1 MSEITT
7 RRIIF
12 NLDKLPEY
20 TKAFADKKIAVIG
33 AGAVGSLVV
42 ESLLKMGC
50 RDIVIIDLDVL
61 EADNIA
67 KSSSLYRY
75 PDDVGC
81 SKAIALARRA
91 NEILTNKTVNG
102 IYASI
107 SDFGPMAFAGYDVV
121 ILALDNFAAK
131 VYFNQIWKQMPDH
144 SRPLLISGGTYE
156 ESGQSYCFDGED
168 ACLRC
173 SFDEKWLRNP
183 LERTSCL
190 NIQYRVEP
198 DTGEIVRTS
207 GLASGVTAHMIAE
220 QCRSYFLGN
229 RNITNKCLMYE
240 PYPNISISEYT
251 TMKRKHCPDCMDYH
265 PMDDAE
271 VIKSGDVLHTTVG
284 EFMRILDDL
293 YDGQNYELMIP
304 VIEYANIGYTGLIKS
319 AHCSYCGSEIDG
331 IYRHSFRT
339 VPEDIVC
346 DFCRSMSPFTTL
358 SYYNAHGGDDGVV
371 IRAITHDNTDEI
383 LANKTL
389 YEIGFPLG
397 AIIEVRSVN
406 DDGVDII
413 DFDPDVR
420 HFYCEND
427 TKLLKTISRLEA

>member
-20 TKAFADKKIAVIG
+20 TESFADKKITVIG
-33 AGAVGSLVV
+33 AGAVGSLIV
-42 ESLLKMGC
+42 EALLKMGC
-50 RDIVIIDLDVL
+50 RDIIIIDLDML

-67 KSSSLYRY
+67 KSSSLFRY

-81 SKAIALARRA
+81 SKAIALAGRA

-121 ILALDNFAAK
+121 ILALDNYAAK
-131 VYFNQIWKQMPDH
+131 VYFNQIWKQISDH
-144 SRPLLISGGTYE
+144 SRPILISGGTYE
-156 ESGQSYCFDGED
+156 ESAQSNCLDGSD

-173 SFDEKWLRNP
+173 TFDEKWLKNP

-198 DTGEIVRTS
+198 GTGEIVRTS
-207 GLASGVTAHMIAE
+207 GLASGITAHMMAE
-220 QCRSYFLGN
+220 QCRSHFLGN
-229 RNITNKCLMYE
+229 KNIRNKRLMYE
-240 PYPNISISEYT
+240 PYPSIGIGEYT
-251 TMKRKHCPDCMDYH
+251 PMKRTHCPDCMNYH
-265 PMDDAE
+265 PIEDVE
-271 VIKSGDVLHTTVG
+271 VIKGADVLHMTVG
-284 EFMRILDDL
+284 ECMKILDEL
-293 YDGQNYELMIP
+293 YNGEDYELMLP
-304 VIEYANIGYTGLIKS
+304 VIEYANVGYTGLIKS
-319 AHCSYCGSEIDG
+319 AHCSYCGNEIDG
-331 IYRHSFRT
+331 IYRHPFRT

-346 DFCRSMSPFTTL
+346 EYCRSMNPFTTL

-371 IRAITHDNTDEI
+371 IGAITHETIDEI
-383 LANKTL
+383 LADKTL

-397 AIIEVRSVN
+397 AIIDVRTVK

-413 DFDPDVR
+413 DFDPEIR

-427 TKLLKTISRLEA
+427 QKLLKTISRLED

>member
-7 RRIIF
+7 RRLVF

-20 TKAFADKKIAVIG
+20 TESFADKKIAVIG

-42 ESLLKMGC
+42 EALLKMGC
-50 RDIVIIDLDVL
+50 RDIVIIDLDTL

-81 SKAIALARRA
+81 SKAIALAERA

-107 SDFGPMAFAGYDVV
+107 GYFGPMAFSSYHVV
-121 ILALDNFAAK
+121 ILALDNYASK
-131 VYFNQIWKQMPDH
+131 DYVNQIWKQIPEL

-156 ESGQSYCFDGED
+156 ESAQSNCLDGND

-173 SFDEKWLRNP
+173 TFDEKWLKNP

-198 DTGEIVRTS
+198 ATGEIVRTS
-207 GLASGVTAHMIAE
+207 GLASGITAHMMAE

-229 RNITNKCLMYE
+229 KNICNKRLMYE
-240 PYPNISISEYT
+240 PYPNISIREYT
-251 TMKRKHCPDCMDYH
+251 PMKRKFCPDCMNYH
-265 PMDDAE
+265 SVDDVEA
-271 VIKSGDVLHTTVG
+271 IKGKDVLHTTVG
-284 EFMRILDDL
+284 EFMITMDEL
-293 YDGQNYELMIP
+293 YKGQDYELMIP
-304 VIEYANIGYTGLIKS
+304 VVEYANIGYTGLIKT
-319 AHCSYCGSEIDG
+319 AHCSYCGNEIEG
-331 IYRHSFRT
+331 IYRHTFRT

-346 DFCRSMSPFTTL
+346 DFCRSMNPFTTL

-371 IRAITHDNTDEI
+371 IRAITHENIDEI
-383 LANKTL
+383 LENKTL
-389 YEIGFPLG
+389 YERCQNGQG
-397 AIIEVRSVN
+397 
-406 DDGVDII
+406 
-413 DFDPDVR
+413 
-420 HFYCEND
+420 
-427 TKLLKTISRLEA
+427 